1 MSPTLSEDGDAARMQ
16 FIKRPVLAVPANEMN
31 QPYDGAVLPDE
42 MSDLDDNEH
51 VHDRLDAQQAH
62 QGSFG
67 ALPSSWVGSF
77 KRLVHGAASNSF
89 VRRMQD
95 TANQAA
101 ESFKSGYRR
110 RTGGGGG
117 GSKADARED
126 EKAGEQG
133 ASKAESRR
141 QVAGGW
147 CGKDGGEEE
156 GEGRRTARALAQGAT
171 RRGREKSS
179 TRHHVEPPVRSHGG
193 AGSSS
198 SSAKKEVPLIVPPPK
213 RVYFVANAP
222 PL

>member
-16 FIKRPVLAVPANEMN
+16 FINRPVLAVPANEMN

-126 EKAGEQG
+126 EKEENKAHRRPNLGGKSLAAGAGRTEEKKKERG
-133 ASKAESRR
+133 AAR
-141 QVAGGW
+141 
-147 CGKDGGEEE
+147 
-156 GEGRRTARALAQGAT
+156 RALAQGAT
-171 RRGREKSS
+171 RRGREKSN
-179 TRHHVEPPVRSHGG
+179 TRHHAEPPVRSHG
-193 AGSSS
+193 AASSSS

>member
-16 FIKRPVLAVPANEMN
+16 FIKRPVLAVTASEME

-117 GSKADARED
+117 SKADARED
-126 EKAGEQG
+126 EKEENKAHRRPNLGGKSLAAGAGRTEEKKKERG
-133 ASKAESRR
+133 AAR
-141 QVAGGW
+141 
-147 CGKDGGEEE
+147 
-156 GEGRRTARALAQGAT
+156 RALAQGAT
-171 RRGREKSS
+171 RRGREKSN
-179 TRHHVEPPVRSHGG
+179 TRHHVEPPVRSHG
-193 AGSSS
+193 AASSS
-198 SSAKKEVPLIVPPPK
+198 SSSGAKKEVPLIVPPPK